1 MATSGSEVTTSRIRP
16 ASRSNYSRSICNS
29 EGIGLEEAIHPR
41 DAVSSPSQARPPWD
55 ELFSCNSKD
64 HPSDC
69 QGCRELSEET
79 GRPAHCLGLLY
90 TTPFCRPDASAMAN
104 EALGIIDEPTRVPT
118 NSRYHRS
125 LLQRSFMGAVPV
137 PSPASPPGNDIVSYD
152 LEDHPLDF
160 QARGDFSEESSHPM
174 QCPGL
179 PSTKP
184 SSRPNSSETTNE
196 AIGIDDEPT
205 SDPTRLHYYPSLHPS
220 IKAARCFEYVTSIPS
235 KVCHRWFG
243 SLLGLST
250 LTLAIVSLLM
260 FTVRSYR
267 MAVWTTRNDELQACT
282 GLIQVRDSPSSELC

>member
-104 EALGIIDEPTRVPT
+104 EALGIIDEPTTVPT
-118 NSRYHRS
+118 KSRYHRS
-125 LLQRSFMGAVPV
+125 LLQRSFIVPAPLPARP
-137 PSPASPPGNDIVSYD
+137 PSDDIVSCD
-152 LEDHPLDF
+152 LEDYPLDF
-160 QARGDFSEESSHPM
+160 QARGDLSEESSHPM
-174 QCPGL
+174 QYPGL

-196 AIGIDDEPT
+196 AIGMNDEPT
-205 SDPTRLHYYPSLHPS
+205 SAPTHSRYHASLLPST
-220 IKAARCFEYVTSIPS
+220 KTARCSEYVTSIPS
-235 KVCHRWFG
+235 KICHRWLG

-250 LTLAIVSLLM
+250 LTLTIVSLLM

>member
-64 HPSDC
+64 HPLDC

-90 TTPFCRPDASAMAN
+90 TTPSSRPGASAMAN
-104 EALGIIDEPTRVPT
+104 EALGIIDEPTRDPT
-118 NSRYHRS
+118 HSRYHRS
-125 LLQRSFMGAVPV
+125 LLQSNSMGTIPV
-137 PSPASPPGNDIVSYD
+137 PSPARPLSSDIVLCN
-152 LEDHPLDF
+152 LEDNPSDC
-160 QARGDFSEESSHPM
+160 QACRELSEESSHPM
-174 QCPGL
+174 QYPGL

-196 AIGIDDEPT
+196 AIGMNDEPT
-205 SDPTRLHYYPSLHPS
+205 GDPTHPRYHASLLPST
-220 IKAARCFEYVTSIPS
+220 KTARYFGYVTSIPS
-235 KVCHRWFG
+235 KVCHRWLG

-250 LTLAIVSLLM
+250 LTLAIVCLLM

-282 GLIQVRDSPSSELC
+282 GLIQVRDSRSSELC